1 MPILT
6 LRAKRLVAIAT
17 TLISAI
23 LEALLTV
30 RVRILRSTPPSIPI
44 LIIFLKGA
52 SKAMSKRG

>member
-6 LRAKRLVAIAT
+6 LRVKRLVAIT
-17 TLISAI
+17 TILINAI

-44 LIIFLKGA
+44 LIIFLKGDF
-52 SKAMSKRG
+52 KAMSK